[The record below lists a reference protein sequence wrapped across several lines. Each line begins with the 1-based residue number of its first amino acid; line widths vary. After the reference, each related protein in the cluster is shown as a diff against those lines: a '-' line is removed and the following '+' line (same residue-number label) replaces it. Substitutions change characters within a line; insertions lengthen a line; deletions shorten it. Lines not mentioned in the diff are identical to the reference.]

1 MAEKNNKKES
11 KDPAYNYIKPTFKGS
26 DPAYKYIKSESKD
39 NDPAFKYINN
49 TNNSFVD
56 KFKRNFKA
64 NLKKEDQDT
73 LKQKNITNNI
83 DPAYKYIKQSDKAYE
98 YIEKTKQNNNENIE
112 AQKRLLGSIK
122 NIGKAIK
129 GKENKSSYSW
139 KSQLNWDEKEFLN
152 KNPGPNF
159 ENYESFLIRYKK
171 HKKIPKLYPEKF
183 TKKFLEPAEEALKR
197 ISDWQKELKEPE
209 EKNFLFRHPGPK
221 YEDLDSF
228 KRRFNSYKLKKI
240 KEQKIENKTESK
252 KIKSI
257 DQIKI
262 KVTKTNKPDLNEIK
276 ENTQTI
282 LTCFYCSSPMN
293 NVDMFCGE
301 CGKPKK
307 INKVVIDKV
316 KPNLD
321 KKVKKKNKKDNLNN
335 LPIKTLENLKSLF
348 DDDLIKKNEYDLLR
362 KSILKISNK
371 IEEKSKISSNIK
383 KIESIERDKLIE
395 LKNLFDN
402 NLIETDEYEALRKD
416 LLKI

>member
-49 TNNSFVD
+49 TNNAFVD
-56 KFKRNFKA
+56 KLKRNFKA

-171 HKKIPKLYPEKF
+171 HKKY
-183 TKKFLEPAEEALKR
+183 
-197 ISDWQKELKEPE
+197 
-209 EKNFLFRHPGPK
+209 
-221 YEDLDSF
+221 
-228 KRRFNSYKLKKI
+228 
-240 KEQKIENKTESK
+240 
-252 KIKSI
+252 
-257 DQIKI
+257 
-262 KVTKTNKPDLNEIK
+262 LN
-276 ENTQTI
+276 
-282 LTCFYCSSPMN
+282 Y
-293 NVDMFCGE
+293 
-301 CGKPKK
+301 
-307 INKVVIDKV
+307 
-316 KPNLD
+316 
-321 KKVKKKNKKDNLNN
+321 
-335 LPIKTLENLKSLF
+335 
-348 DDDLIKKNEYDLLR
+348 
-362 KSILKISNK
+362 ILKNSPRN
-371 IEEKSKISSNIK
+371 
-383 KIESIERDKLIE
+383 
-395 LKNLFDN
+395 F
-402 NLIETDEYEALRKD
+402 
-416 LLKI
+416 